1 VAYCGE
7 GVGGVGDEHAGLADG
22 AVPDR
27 DALYEPGGAH
37 PPPPSAVAR
46 ACPLLV
52 VPPPPAPTTPLVG
65 LDGENKNKK
74 RDGKCLLRERKKGRR
89 ERRGAEIGRRGQ
101 MEGGAAGGGERVA
114 EEAVSAPERWFLPPG
129 NEPSQAKPSQE
140 MEDGWRAGEAVGWV
154 ETKRGAHGV
163 RAHHFP
169 LYDSC
174 IISIP
179 INPNLIPLLLRRN
192 VMMAQTVRGRH
203 GPESSLLPQ

>member
-101 MEGGAAGGGERVA
+101 MEGGAAGGGGRELRRKRSPRRNGGSFPQA
-114 EEAVSAPERWFLPPG
+114 M
-129 NEPSQAKPSQE
+129 NQAKPSQE

>member
-1 VAYCGE
+1 MSMQVLPTAPSPTVTHFMNLEALILHRPLLLLG
-7 GVGGVGDEHAGLADG
+7 
-22 AVPDR
+22 P
-27 DALYEPGGAH
+27 ALYLLFLLLLL
-37 PPPPSAVAR
+37 PPP
-46 ACPLLV
+46 LWLV
-52 VPPPPAPTTPLVG
+52 WMEKTRT
-65 LDGENKNKK
+65 
-74 RDGKCLLRERKKGRR
+74 RREMESVCCGRGRR
-89 ERRGAEIGRRGQ
+89 EGGREGALRS
-101 MEGGAAGGGERVA
+101 GGGDKWREARQEGGERVA
-114 EEAVSAPERWFLPPG
+114 EEAVSTPERWFLPPG